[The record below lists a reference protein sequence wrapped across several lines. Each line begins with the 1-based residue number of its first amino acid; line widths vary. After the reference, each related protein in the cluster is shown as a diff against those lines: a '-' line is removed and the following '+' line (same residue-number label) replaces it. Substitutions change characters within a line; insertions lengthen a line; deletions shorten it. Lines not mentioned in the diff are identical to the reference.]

1 MKGIEII
8 CGPLS
13 EEGKRRLAEH
23 SRKHKERLEKFTQDC
38 KNTIIEKGVDGFI
51 KITIPS
57 LGIITWASDIEDSKV
72 AISEAIESHRIIS
85 NHIVS
90 KK

>member
-1 MKGIEII
+1 MKEMVII
-8 CGPLS
+8 SGPLS
-13 EEGKRRLAEH
+13 DEGKRRLAEH

-38 KNTIIEKGVDGFI
+38 KNTKIEKGVDGII

-57 LGIITWASDIEDSKV
+57 LGIVTWASDIEDSKI

-85 NHIVS
+85 NRI
-90 KK
+90 